1 MTKLKRTPEGFYDIK
16 GRIYEKLRGT
26 RRQVYDYRTAYKT
39 AGGLTRKDLVKNKAG
54 RIVSKAKFDQG
65 PTLLKNLTSRGFY
78 TRKGKFGAKKKGGV
92 TKKNKNAK
100 KMKKQKGG
108 MDTELKKLKED
119 YISKINNAQSIE
131 EVNTIVEKLT
141 KKKTEMVKEKLGDEK
156 NPFNTTKEQFKKF
169 HEWNKNRAEIND
181 ALNIDVEVYKKKQ
194 DLGQEIKL
202 IEDPNREDMRRF
214 AEK

>member
-131 EVNTIVEKLT
+131 EVNTIVEELT
-141 KKKTEMVKEKLGDEK
+141 EKKTEMVKEKLGDEK

>member
-16 GRIYEKLRGT
+16 GKIYEKLRGT

-92 TKKNKNAK
+92 TKKNKSVK

-108 MDTELKKLKED
+108 ETDKKKRLEELETEIENMREKMKQYYGKGIDDSSDITELDDEIHEDRNIHNTLAPQLLPLINERDKLKKEL
-119 YISKINNAQSIE
+119 S
-131 EVNTIVEKLT
+131 
-141 KKKTEMVKEKLGDEK
+141 TE
-156 NPFNTTKEQFKKF
+156 
-169 HEWNKNRAEIND
+169 
-181 ALNIDVEVYKKKQ
+181 
-194 DLGQEIKL
+194 
-202 IEDPNREDMRRF
+202 
-214 AEK
+214 

>member
-108 MDTELKKLKED
+108 ETDKEDKTTRLEELETEIENMREKLRNYYGKEIGGKFVEVTDVDHPDHKAHEEIMNKLLPLINERDKLKK
-119 YISKINNAQSIE
+119 
-131 EVNTIVEKLT
+131 
-141 KKKTEMVKEKLGDEK
+141 
-156 NPFNTTKEQFKKF
+156 
-169 HEWNKNRAEIND
+169 
-181 ALNIDVEVYKKKQ
+181 
-194 DLGQEIKL
+194 
-202 IEDPNREDMRRF
+202 
-214 AEK
+214 

>member
-108 MDTELKKLKED
+108 ETDKEDKTTRLEELENEIKEIRKEGKLQDYYGKEIGGEFLELQDENHPNYGKDKEIMNKLLPLINERDKLKKEL
-119 YISKINNAQSIE
+119 S
-131 EVNTIVEKLT
+131 
-141 KKKTEMVKEKLGDEK
+141 TE
-156 NPFNTTKEQFKKF
+156 
-169 HEWNKNRAEIND
+169 
-181 ALNIDVEVYKKKQ
+181 
-194 DLGQEIKL
+194 
-202 IEDPNREDMRRF
+202 
-214 AEK
+214 

>member
-92 TKKNKNAK
+92 TKKNKSAK

-108 MDTELKKLKED
+108 ETGKED
-119 YISKINNAQSIE
+119 KD
-131 EVNTIVEKLT
+131 
-141 KKKTEMVKEKLGDEK
+141 KKTRRIRKRQRRQDKKTRRIRKRQRRQDKKTRRIRKK
-156 NPFNTTKEQFKKF
+156 N
-169 HEWNKNRAEIND
+169 
-181 ALNIDVEVYKKKQ
+181 
-194 DLGQEIKL
+194 
-202 IEDPNREDMRRF
+202 
-214 AEK
+214 

>member
-16 GRIYEKLRGT
+16 GKIYEKLRGT
-26 RRQVYDYRTAYKT
+26 RRQVYDYRTAFKT

-78 TRKGKFGAKKKGGV
+78 TRKGKFGAKKRGGV

-108 MDTELKKLKED
+108 EDKTKRLKELEKEIKEIQKGKLQDYYGKEINGVNVGLDEEFHEDHKDHEKIMNKLQPLINERDKLKKELD
-119 YISKINNAQSIE
+119 I
-131 EVNTIVEKLT
+131 
-141 KKKTEMVKEKLGDEK
+141 
-156 NPFNTTKEQFKKF
+156 
-169 HEWNKNRAEIND
+169 
-181 ALNIDVEVYKKKQ
+181 
-194 DLGQEIKL
+194 
-202 IEDPNREDMRRF
+202 
-214 AEK
+214 

>member
-119 YISKINNAQSIE
+119 KTKRLEELEKKIKEIQEGELRNYYGKKIN
-131 EVNTIVEKLT
+131 
-141 KKKTEMVKEKLGDEK
+141 G
-156 NPFNTTKEQFKKF
+156 KF
-169 HEWNKNRAEIND
+169 
-181 ALNIDVEVYKKKQ
+181 VEVT
-194 DLGQEIKL
+194 DDG
-202 IEDPNREDMRRF
+202 DGVPRF
-214 AEK
+214 AHPDHKAHEEIMNELLPLIDERDKLKEELRIK

>member
-16 GRIYEKLRGT
+16 GKIYEKLRGT

-92 TKKNKNAK
+92 TKKNKSVK

-108 MDTELKKLKED
+108 ETDKEKRLEELEKEIENMRKKMKNYYAKEIGGEVLELDDEIHEDKNIHNTLAPQLQSLIDERDKLKEEL
-119 YISKINNAQSIE
+119 NE
-131 EVNTIVEKLT
+131 E
-141 KKKTEMVKEKLGDEK
+141 
-156 NPFNTTKEQFKKF
+156 
-169 HEWNKNRAEIND
+169 
-181 ALNIDVEVYKKKQ
+181 LNE
-194 DLGQEIKL
+194 E
-202 IEDPNREDMRRF
+202 
-214 AEK
+214 

>member
-16 GRIYEKLRGT
+16 GKIYEKLRGT

-78 TRKGKFGAKKKGGV
+78 TRKGKFGAKKRGGV
-92 TKKNKNAK
+92 TKKNKSTK

-108 MDTELKKLKED
+108 MDTDKEDKTKRLEELKEEIKKIQEGPLQD
-119 YISKINNAQSIE
+119 YYGKKIGSTSIEGQSIE
-131 EVNTIVEKLT
+131 TD
-141 KKKTEMVKEKLGDEK
+141 GG
-156 NPFNTTKEQFKKF
+156 F
-169 HEWNKNRAEIND
+169 
-181 ALNIDVEVYKKKQ
+181 VEVTDVDHPDYKPHNKIMKKLLPLIIKK
-194 DLGQEIKL
+194 DKLEEELGIK
-202 IEDPNREDMRRF
+202 
-214 AEK
+214 

>member
-16 GRIYEKLRGT
+16 GKIYEKLRGT

-78 TRKGKFGAKKKGGV
+78 TRKGKFGAKKKGGI
-92 TKKNKNAK
+92 TKKNKSAK

-108 MDTELKKLKED
+108 MDTDKEE
-119 YISKINNAQSIE
+119 IQE
-131 EVNTIVEKLT
+131 E
-141 KKKTEMVKEKLGDEK
+141 
-156 NPFNTTKEQFKKF
+156 
-169 HEWNKNRAEIND
+169 
-181 ALNIDVEVYKKKQ
+181 
-194 DLGQEIKL
+194 
-202 IEDPNREDMRRF
+202 
-214 AEK
+214 

>member
-16 GRIYEKLRGT
+16 GKIYEKLRGT

-78 TRKGKFGAKKKGGV
+78 TRKGKFGAKKRGGV
-92 TKKNKNAK
+92 TKKNKSAK

-108 MDTELKKLKED
+108 MDTDKEE
-119 YISKINNAQSIE
+119 IE
-131 EVNTIVEKLT
+131 EI
-141 KKKTEMVKEKLGDEK
+141 
-156 NPFNTTKEQFKKF
+156 
-169 HEWNKNRAEIND
+169 
-181 ALNIDVEVYKKKQ
+181 
-194 DLGQEIKL
+194 QE
-202 IEDPNREDMRRF
+202 E
-214 AEK
+214 